1 MAQNVRKSLTAAC
14 VVVVCTLI
22 AAPLLAQVP
31 GNKPAVMLGPG
42 TSVNLT
48 NPPDPQDNPTPLV
61 TQEAFQVYESSC
73 SINFQEK
80 KSGDCRFTAVPD
92 GKQLV
97 VQEFD
102 AFGRVETGN
111 RPFELGLAQT
121 VTGGNYFPY
130 TFMVNTNGFDFLTT
144 HQQTRLY
151 VLQGTRPQCFVAL
164 PTTSQGIYSCNISGF
179 LVDVPL
185 AEQPI
190 TAPDSKPLSQLFPK
204 VPGR

>member
-102 AFGRVETGN
+102 GRGSLEAGN
-111 RPFELGLAQT
+111 RLLLIAFSGKHAGLDAISHFFT
-121 VTGGNYFPY
+121 Y
-130 TFMVNTNGFDFLTT
+130 TFMGSDGTFDSFAT
-144 HQQTRLY
+144 HQETRLY
-151 VLQGTRPQCFVAL
+151 VA
-164 PTTSQGIYSCNISGF
+164 SGIVPVCRASLIRGSVLGSYRCVVSGF
-179 LVDVPL
+179 LVEMPSVQQGIPV
-185 AEQPI
+185 QPE
-190 TAPDSKPLSQLFPK
+190 
-204 VPGR
+204 